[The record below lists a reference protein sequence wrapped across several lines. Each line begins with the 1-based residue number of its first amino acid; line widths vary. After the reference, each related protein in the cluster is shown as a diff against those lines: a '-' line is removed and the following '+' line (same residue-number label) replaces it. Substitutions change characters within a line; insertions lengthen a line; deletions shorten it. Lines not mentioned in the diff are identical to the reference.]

1 MRVVV
6 LCLAPLALLGCG
18 SGSADTTPWIGS
30 WNASV
35 AQTETCSAS
44 SGSHTD
50 GLNGP
55 IIIAAGS
62 ASGTIVTEP
71 SNGCDLTW
79 TVSGTSATLTSTVTC
94 PTVPATVSG
103 TWTATFTSGLLTLNG
118 ANIGVS
124 DSGMAV
130 FTPTGEPAQQCEFN
144 QSGAFT
150 LN

>member
-1 MRVVV
+1 MKV
-6 LCLAPLALLGCG
+6 LVFCLAPLVLLGCG
-18 SGSADTTPWIGS
+18 SGSANVAPWVGS

-35 AQTETCSAS
+35 AQTETCSGS

-55 IIIAAGS
+55 VVIAAGT

-79 TVSGTSATLTSTVTC
+79 TVNGSSATLTANVTC
-94 PTVPATVSG
+94 NTVPASVPG
-103 TWTATFTSGLLTLNG
+103 TWTPTFTSGLLTLNG
-118 ANIGVS
+118 SSIGVS

-130 FTPTGEPAQQCEFN
+130 FIPTGDPSQQCTFN
-144 QSGAFT
+144 QSGTFS
-150 LN
+150 N